1 MADTTIA
8 GGRRRGIDRR
18 SGPYTDRRGNR
29 PYTDR
34 RGKRHDIDRRGNRQ
48 DIDRRGNRPYT
59 DRRGNRHDIDHRGS
73 RHDIDQLGSR
83 HDIGGPRGFDADL
96 GEPFSNNDVHSH
108 SEHKNYCTSKPN
120 IIQKGECY
128 PYRQTYNQ
136 NVSFKPYNRGDNTI
150 WKNLDTKIGLVQN
163 QLDVE
168 LSKYNRQSRNNI
180 HQRDRSRG
188 GYSNLK
194 NSSCTVTE
202 SITGWYS
209 INVTNAEEF
218 DEVLKKIKIHIS
230 PVTFYPYNKQYSDN
244 SLRFLVDDYKVAKA
258 LHNTSYKITQ
268 RDDRKLIIKV
278 LPFIPKRNLISF
290 TPISSEVREKMMEAV
305 VTRYNPSTKILDLSQ
320 FHACSLFTNNQ
331 LFVPLNRPAVL
342 LAALNMAA
350 QYTKHDLYCL
360 NLAKNYI
367 YLGEGLT
374 WIRRLFPELKV
385 LDLADN
391 KLSDLNELRS
401 LLGYTVE
408 VLNLSRN
415 PVCNSMDKEC
425 YRRDVQKLFPMLIN
439 LDNLNMPCLLNF
451 GTKLKMPINLG
462 NSYPILQYGC
472 NLIQSN
478 PLITLVE
485 LFLTKYYEQYDDKM
499 SRQMVLEA
507 YHENATF
514 SLSSCL
520 LNTCNQ
526 GSLADYLPK
535 SRNLLI
541 SGLNKNINSFIH
553 KGKANILSILENLP
567 KTKHDFGSFII
578 DVPFASST
586 IIQVVVNGVFAEEYN
601 ENHNYQVF
609 RSFCRTFSLVPAVNG
624 WVILSDMMLVTL
636 VSSELMAESTKRFYI
651 FKPTMTNNTY
661 NRTSLQTTIQDTLP
675 DVLSTLGFKTSIPK
689 CPSSA
694 SFLSKELPPLS
705 LPRNPQQTSACQTN
719 FQTSVIQNLQSSHQQ
734 QNPPAAETVGIL
746 LNSQEFNSSCPMSNS
761 KLSFPVNNT
770 KPIKSEYFTT
780 STKMHLNSDSN
791 IDNTNNELL
800 MIKRFSNETGMN
812 NKWSKKCLVD
822 NNWDFAK
829 ATLCYSKLKSNIPS
843 IAYEH

>member
-1 MADTTIA
+1 
-8 GGRRRGIDRR
+8 
-18 SGPYTDRRGNR
+18 
-29 PYTDR
+29 
-34 RGKRHDIDRRGNRQ
+34 
-48 DIDRRGNRPYT
+48 
-59 DRRGNRHDIDHRGS
+59 
-73 RHDIDQLGSR
+73 
-83 HDIGGPRGFDADL
+83 
-96 GEPFSNNDVHSH
+96 
-108 SEHKNYCTSKPN
+108 
-120 IIQKGECY
+120 
-128 PYRQTYNQ
+128 
-136 NVSFKPYNRGDNTI
+136 
-150 WKNLDTKIGLVQN
+150 
-163 QLDVE
+163 
-168 LSKYNRQSRNNI
+168 
-180 HQRDRSRG
+180 
-188 GYSNLK
+188 
-194 NSSCTVTE
+194 
-202 SITGWYS
+202 
-209 INVTNAEEF
+209 
-218 DEVLKKIKIHIS
+218 
-230 PVTFYPYNKQYSDN
+230 
-244 SLRFLVDDYKVAKA
+244 
-258 LHNTSYKITQ
+258 
-268 RDDRKLIIKV
+268 
-278 LPFIPKRNLISF
+278 
-290 TPISSEVREKMMEAV
+290 MMEAM

-320 FHACSLFTNNQ
+320 FYTCSLFTNNQ

-350 QYTKHDLYCL
+350 QYTKHDLCCL
-360 NLAKNYI
+360 NLSKNYI

-401 LLGYTVE
+401 LSGYSVE
-408 VLNLSRN
+408 VLNLFRN

-425 YRRDVQKLFPMLIN
+425 YRRDVQKLFPMLIK
-439 LDNLNMPCLLNF
+439 LDNLNLPSLDIV

-485 LFLTKYYEQYDDKM
+485 LFLTKYYKQYDDTM

-520 LNTCNQ
+520 LKTCNQ

-535 SRNLLI
+535 SRNLLTI
-541 SGLNKNINSFIH
+541 GLNKNINSFIH
-553 KGKANILSILENLP
+553 KGKANILSILEKLP

-578 DVPFASST
+578 DVPFAS
-586 IIQVVVNGVFAEEYN
+586 VVVNGVFAEEYN
-601 ENHNYQVF
+601 ENHNHQVF

-636 VSSELMAESTKRFYI
+636 VSSELSAESTKRFYI
-651 FKPTMTNNTY
+651 FKPTMMNNTY

-675 DVLSTLGFKTSIPK
+675 DVLSTLDFKTSIPK
-689 CPSSA
+689 CPSST

-705 LPRNPQQTSACQTN
+705 LPTNPQQTSACQTN

-734 QNPPAAETVGIL
+734 QNPPASATVGIL
-746 LNSQEFNSSCPMSNS
+746 LNSQELNSSCPMSNS

-770 KPIKSEYFTT
+770 KPIESDFTT
-780 STKMHLNSDSN
+780 STKMHSSSN

-829 ATLCYSKLKSNIPS
+829 ATLCYSKLKPNIPS
-843 IAYEH
+843 IAYKH